1 MPRLLVEAFVLV
13 LVQLITIF
21 ALFLKWLPAILRFLW
36 LLLRMA
42 LALSCWLYG
51 RLFALVARL
60 TRIDLSAP
68 RLRLPAALVL
78 SILLGGA
85 GLFVIGA
92 QSVPTILA
100 CGVHGLV
107 VALAWD
113 QLAIPRGI
121 ITGV

>member
-1 MPRLLVEAFVLV
+1 MLRLLVEAFVLI
-13 LVQLITIF
+13 LVQVITIV
-21 ALFLKWLPAILRFLW
+21 ALFLKWLPTILRFLW
-36 LLLRMA
+36 LLLRIV

-60 TRIDLSAP
+60 SRIDLSTP

-78 SILLGGA
+78 SLLLGGL
-85 GLFVIGA
+85 GLLAIGA
-92 QSVPTILA
+92 LSVETVIA
-100 CGVHGLV
+100 TGVHGLV
-107 VALAWD
+107 VGLAWD